1 MKARYSYLLLFLVPS
16 AMIAFLAMAFTVG
29 AGAGA
34 FWIFVYGDS
43 PWPESSR
50 TLLVAVGAV
59 VFIATLAMLLVAGFV
74 YGKRR
79 EGSGGLSKGHAIA
92 AVGVSVLIPLL
103 ILLRLWRGGH
113 LG

>member
-16 AMIAFLAMAFTVG
+16 AMIAFLVMAFTVG

-34 FWIFVYGDS
+34 LWIFVYGDS

-50 TLLVAVGAV
+50 TLLAVFGAV
-59 VFIATLAMLLVAGFV
+59 VFIATLAMLLVASFR

-79 EGSGGLSKGHAIA
+79 EGFKGLSKGHAIT
-92 AVGVSVLIPLL
+92 AVGISVLIPLL
-103 ILLRLWRGGH
+103 ILLRLWSGWH